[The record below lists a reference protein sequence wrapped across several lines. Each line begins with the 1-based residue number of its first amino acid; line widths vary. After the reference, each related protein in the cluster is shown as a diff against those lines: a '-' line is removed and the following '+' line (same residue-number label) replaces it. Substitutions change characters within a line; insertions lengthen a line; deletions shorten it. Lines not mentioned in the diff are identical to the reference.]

1 MLMATHKYEN
11 QIYADLNKLIQ
22 ISQNLNS
29 ELELVQQLKFI
40 LSTVVEILA
49 CEATSLMFF
58 DSDDRSLKFT
68 ASFGAESDE
77 LKSISVPL
85 DGSIAGMI
93 FTENRPTIINDVS
106 TEPNHYTV
114 VEEQTG
120 YQVRNLIGVPVN
132 IRDQTIGVLEG
143 LNKLD
148 GKFTDNDVQLLSL
161 VAAQAAVAINNVRII
176 DELREANEELRNAD
190 KLKADFM
197 AVASHEL
204 RTPLGIILGYATF
217 IKEESEGDLSELAET
232 LHGAA
237 MRLRSLLEDMTN
249 MNLLYTGATELRLEP
264 LLIQDLVSMAYQ
276 DVVGIAETKSSKIEL
291 IQSSQELWIQA
302 DERLKSVF
310 ENLLNN
316 AIRFTT
322 PNGEIMVQ
330 ITAGDEHILVAIRDN
345 GIGIPPREINRIF
358 EQFYQIEHHM
368 TRRYEGLGLGL
379 AIARGMVELH
389 QGRIWAESDGPG
401 MGSTFKVQ
409 LPRYYP

>member
-1 MLMATHKYEN
+1 MATHKYEN

-217 IKEESEGDLSELAET
+217 IGYPRKAGHYDT
-232 LHGAA
+232 L
-237 MRLRSLLEDMTN
+237 T
-249 MNLLYTGATELRLEP
+249 
-264 LLIQDLVSMAYQ
+264 
-276 DVVGIAETKSSKIEL
+276 
-291 IQSSQELWIQA
+291 
-302 DERLKSVF
+302 
-310 ENLLNN
+310 
-316 AIRFTT
+316 
-322 PNGEIMVQ
+322 
-330 ITAGDEHILVAIRDN
+330 
-345 GIGIPPREINRIF
+345 
-358 EQFYQIEHHM
+358 
-368 TRRYEGLGLGL
+368 
-379 AIARGMVELH
+379 
-389 QGRIWAESDGPG
+389 
-401 MGSTFKVQ
+401 
-409 LPRYYP
+409 

>member
-1 MLMATHKYEN
+1 MATHKYEN